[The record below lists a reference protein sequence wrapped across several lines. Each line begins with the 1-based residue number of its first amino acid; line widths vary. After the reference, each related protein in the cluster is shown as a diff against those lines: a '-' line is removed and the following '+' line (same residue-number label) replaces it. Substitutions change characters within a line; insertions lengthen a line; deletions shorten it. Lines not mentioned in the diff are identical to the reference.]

1 MKKTRITDVIIS
13 KFRKYLVLQEKS
25 DATIEKY
32 CRDVQAFASYAGSS
46 FISKDM
52 AVAYKNKLKND
63 GYAARSIN
71 SMIASINS
79 LFVFLGCPE
88 LKINAIRIQKQ
99 IFCPEEKEL
108 SKAEYERLV
117 LTAEKRRNRRLSL
130 ILQRLRCAYFCRF

>member
-1 MKKTRITDVIIS
+1 MKKYVLNEQIIS

-25 DATIEKY
+25 DATTEKY
-32 CRDVQAFASYAGSS
+32 CRDVEAFASFSGSS

-52 AVAYKNKLKND
+52 ALEYKNKLKND

-88 LKINAIRIQKQ
+88 LKLASYN
-99 IFCPEEKEL
+99 
-108 SKAEYERLV
+108 
-117 LTAEKRRNRRLSL
+117 LTVK
-130 ILQRLRCAYFCRF
+130 